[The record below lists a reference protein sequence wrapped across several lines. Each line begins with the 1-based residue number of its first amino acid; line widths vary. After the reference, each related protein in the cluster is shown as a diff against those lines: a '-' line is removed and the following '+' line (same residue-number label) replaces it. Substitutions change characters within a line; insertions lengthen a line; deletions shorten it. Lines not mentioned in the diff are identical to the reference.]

1 MFGAVAL
8 FGVCTLTF
16 GLSHWFWLSAFVL
29 FLGGAADMIS
39 VNIRQTLIQ
48 LATPDHMRGRVSS
61 VSMLFIGASNELGE
75 AYSGVAVR
83 FLGPVGAA
91 VFGGFGALAS
101 TGIWAK
107 LFPDLRKA
115 DKLT

>member
-1 MFGAVAL
+1 
-8 FGVCTLTF
+8 
-16 GLSHWFWLSAFVL
+16 
-29 FLGGAADMIS
+29 MIS

-75 AYSGVAVR
+75 AYSGVMVR

-91 VFGGFGALAS
+91 VYRAFR
-101 TGIWAK
+101 TDDGI
-107 LFPDLRKA
+107 R
-115 DKLT
+115 